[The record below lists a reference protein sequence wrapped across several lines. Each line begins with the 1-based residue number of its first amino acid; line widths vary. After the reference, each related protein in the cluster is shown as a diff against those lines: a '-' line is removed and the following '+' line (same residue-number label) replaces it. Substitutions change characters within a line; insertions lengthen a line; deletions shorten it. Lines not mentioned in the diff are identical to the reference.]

1 MNNWQKLLDTARRTP
16 PERDRYVD
24 FLRLLAILFVVTGHW
39 LALVVVV
46 DAEGIRFDHLAN
58 VAPRSVW
65 LSWLFQVMSVFFF
78 VGGYANSAS
87 WTSAAR
93 RRTSY
98 AAWIGARL
106 ARLLIPVVPLLLLWV
121 ALGIVAFTSGMEAET
136 TIHASQAALIPLW
149 FLAVYIIVTLLTPL
163 SLRFFR
169 GIGLVSFWTLFAG
182 AVLVDLAALAMS
194 DLWVRWLNY
203 GFIWLAVHQL
213 GYAWRDGRLESP
225 GRRLALVLAGT
236 AVLAVFIAFLSYPVA
251 MVSVP
256 GEPVSNSRPPSAVLL
271 ALGMIQI
278 GILVTVAAPIRR
290 WLKRETVWAAVIAGN
305 RVIMTVFL
313 WHMTTLFA
321 CIAASWLLL
330 GGFGL
335 MLSPGSQAWW
345 WARLPWFVANGV
357 VLAGVVATMGRFEG
371 MSKASGHEGSPLV
384 MVSGAVLACLGLVFI
399 ALGGLVSDAG
409 IGVRLVP
416 AATFFAGL
424 MLVINT
430 QLRWWR
436 RPPR

>member
-1 MNNWQKLLDTARRTP
+1 MNNWQKLLDMAHRTP

-24 FLRLLAILFVVTGHW
+24 FLRLLAILFVVVGHW

-46 DAEGIRFDHLAN
+46 DAEDLRFDHLASI
-58 VAPRSVW
+58 APRSVW

-87 WTSAAR
+87 WSSAAR
-93 RRTSY
+93 HRSSY

-106 ARLLIPVVPLLLLWV
+106 ARLLIPVVPLLLFWV
-121 ALGIVAFTSGMEAET
+121 ALGIVAFASGVEPES
-136 TIHASQAALIPLW
+136 TIHASRAALIPLW
-149 FLAVYIIVTLLTPL
+149 FLAVYIMVTLLTPL
-163 SLRFFR
+163 SLRLFR
-169 GIGLVSFWTLFAG
+169 SIGLFSFWVLFAA

-194 DLWVRWLNY
+194 DLWIRWLNY

-213 GYAWRDGRLESP
+213 GYAWRDGRLDSP
-225 GRRLALVLAGT
+225 SSRVALVLAGT
-236 AVLAVFIAFLSYPVA
+236 AGLATFIGLLSYPVA

-278 GILVTVAAPIRR
+278 GILVTLAAPVRR
-290 WLKRETVWAAVIAGN
+290 WLQRETRWAAVIAGN

-321 CIAASWLLL
+321 CIAASWAMLD
-330 GGFGL
+330 GFGL
-335 MLSPGSQAWW
+335 TLNPGSEAWW
-345 WARLPWFVANGV
+345 WARLPWFAANGV
-357 VLAGVVATMGRFEG
+357 VLAGVVAIMARFEG
-371 MSKASGHEGSPLV
+371 MSKASGREGSPLV
-384 MVSGAVLACLGLVFI
+384 KVSGAILACLGLVFI

-409 IGVRLVP
+409 IGVRLGP

-424 MLVINT
+424 LLAVNT
-430 QLRWWR
+430 ELRWWR
-436 RPPR
+436 RPPG